1 MEKFNKEYLESITPK
16 EISEDISS
24 KDYEIVSGENI
35 TKFIKD
41 LQKTLKK
48 FGLYSYWVD
57 DENHDPIS
65 FMVSKKN
72 IGSKNAEK
80 IFLKDM
86 GFEEEEE
93 TPADKG
99 ARAARADVRK
109 ALKK

>member
-1 MEKFNKEYLESITPK
+1 MEKFDKAYIESIVPQ
-16 EISEDISS
+16 EISEVVSP
-24 KDYEIVSGENI
+24 KDYEIVVGEDL

-48 FGLYSYWVD
+48 FGLYSYWLD

-65 FMVSKKN
+65 FIVSKKN

-99 ARAARADVRK
+99 IRAARADIRK